1 MRMPKANRTTSIDIK
16 VGNAVRIGRTRRSP
30 NAGRLGV
37 VTAIEPRDLYGPYI
51 VEFEDGL
58 HFRYERQE
66 LERVVAESA
75 QSYQISVGK
84 LWGFIRLFVR
94 RPA

>member
-37 VTAIEPRDLYGPYI
+37 VAAIEPRDLYGPYI
-51 VEFEDGL
+51 VEFEGCIFDMN
-58 HFRYERQE
+58 
-66 LERVVAESA
+66 
-75 QSYQISVGK
+75 
-84 LWGFIRLFVR
+84 VR
-94 RPA
+94 NWNA